1 MITGP
6 PAALGAGICRLRQRR
21 GARRPVTDCNFELYR
36 AIGLPRE
43 VIAMLPP
50 WLARRVAPAAP
61 HQGLEAGQID
71 ALLRPLSSAERPDL
85 RFFEA
90 LACPRVAA
98 GVLSPGR
105 YRMIAARNGWLP
117 WLDRMLVRRCV
128 THLRAAPAQ
137 VRLLCRTDPDS
148 LCDPAFVAD
157 LEGLATRSP
166 ALASRLAIALGRTR
180 LPAPARRVLADLR
193 DRGIAVALRR
203 IGRHPSPPA
212 ELRRLGFDIVQLELD
227 AGAPIPSSARF
238 NAVGLALLVG
248 HADAGPILELV
259 EEGRQSAA

>member
-1 MITGP
+1 
-6 PAALGAGICRLRQRR
+6 
-21 GARRPVTDCNFELYR
+21 
-36 AIGLPRE
+36 

-50 WLARRVAPAAP
+50 WFGPRHKARALAPAAP
-61 HQGLEAGQID
+61 HQSLEAGQVD

-90 LACPRVAA
+90 TARQRAAA

-128 THLRAAPAQ
+128 GHLRTAPSQ
-137 VRLLCRTDPDS
+137 VRLLCRIDPDS
-148 LCDPAFVAD
+148 LCDAAFAAD
-157 LEGLATRSP
+157 LQALATRSP
-166 ALASRLAIALGRTR
+166 VLASRLAIALGRTR
-180 LPAPARRVLADLR
+180 LPTPARRALAELR
-193 DRGIAVALRR
+193 DRGIAAAFRR
-203 IGRHPSPPA
+203 IGRHPSSPA

-227 AGAPIPSSARF
+227 AGGPIPSSARF

-248 HADAGPILELV
+248 HADAGLILELGD
-259 EEGRQSAA
+259 EGRRSAA

>member
-1 MITGP
+1 
-6 PAALGAGICRLRQRR
+6 
-21 GARRPVTDCNFELYR
+21 
-36 AIGLPRE
+36 

-50 WLARRVAPAAP
+50 WLARRVAPATP

-90 LACPRVAA
+90 TARPRAA
-98 GVLSPGR
+98 PGVLSPGR

-128 THLRAAPAQ
+128 GHLRTAAPH
-137 VRLLCRTDPDS
+137 VRLLCRIDPDS
-148 LCDPAFVAD
+148 LCDRAFVAD
-157 LEGLATRSP
+157 LEALATRSP
-166 ALASRLAIALGRTR
+166 VLASRLAIALGRTR
-180 LPAPARRVLADLR
+180 LPGPARRALADLR
-193 DRGIAVALRR
+193 DRGIAVAFRR
-203 IGRHPSPPA
+203 IARHPATPA

-227 AGAPIPSSARF
+227 ACAPIPSSARF
-238 NAVGLALLVG
+238 NAAGLALLVG

-259 EEGRQSAA
+259 DEERQTAA